1 MIPVMVVP
9 VLTRYELLYRMLESI
24 DHPVETL
31 VVVDNGNQ
39 SSRNTLAA
47 INTEHIAHRHV
58 LKMPSNLGVPA
69 SWNLGIKATPF
80 APWWMV
86 ANFDVTWPAGALAAF
101 GYQSGPNTVAV
112 SGEPAQW
119 CVFTIG
125 ENVVQRVGLFDEG
138 IHPAYWE
145 DIDYMRRCAA
155 HSVPITR
162 TGILVNHANS
172 STLATPYGA
181 HNARTFGPNQQRAQD
196 RAYQGDLTNGE
207 WSLATRRALSW
218 D

>member
-1 MIPVMVVP
+1 MIPVMIVP
-9 VLTRYELLYRMLESI
+9 VLARYELLYRMLESI
-24 DHPVETL
+24 DHPVNTL
-31 VVVDNGNQ
+31 VIVDNGNQ

-47 INTEHIAHRHV
+47 INTEHIGRRHV
-58 LKMPSNLGVPA
+58 LKMPSNLGVPS

-86 ANFDVTWPAGALAAF
+86 ANFDVTWPPGALAAF
-101 GYQSGPNTVAV
+101 AHQSGPDALAV

-145 DIDYMRRCAA
+145 DMDYMRRCAA
-155 HSVPITR
+155 HGVPITS
-162 TGILVNHANS
+162 TGLLVNHANS
-172 STLATPYGA
+172 STLATAYGA
-181 HNARTFGPNQQRAQD
+181 HNGRTFGPNQQRAQG
-196 RAYQGDLTNGE
+196 RAYNGDLTNGE
-207 WSLATRRALSW
+207 WSLATRRELSW

>member
-9 VLTRYELLYRMLESI
+9 VLARHELLYQMLESI
-24 DHPVETL
+24 DCRVDVL

-39 SSRNTLAA
+39 ISRHIMAS
-47 INTEHIAHRHV
+47 INSDHIGRRYV
-58 LKMPSNLGVPA
+58 WKMPSNLGVPT

-86 ANFDVTWPAGALAAF
+86 ANFDVQWPSGALARFAAL
-101 GYQSGPNTVAV
+101 SDSDSVVV
-112 SGEPAQW
+112 SGEPAEW

-125 ENVVQRVGLFDEG
+125 ENVVQQVGLFDEG

-145 DIDYMRRCAA
+145 DMDYMRRCAA

-162 TGILVNHANS
+162 SGIKVNHANS

-181 HNARTFGPNQQRAQD
+181 HNATTFGVNQQRAQQ
-196 RAYQGDLTNGE
+196 RGFHNDLTSGE